1 MTMDAV
7 GLHRNPPP
15 VGPKPN
21 LAWSAF
27 KTLRDRPFSM
37 AVWAIFLLA
46 LAMLAPA
53 LLQWAIIDA
62 TWSAENRQGCD
73 PDGACWAF
81 VISRLPQ
88 FAFGFFPSQERW
100 RAAIAL
106 LAPIIALGLA
116 LGPAF
121 RWRTLIVVV
130 VLATYPIFSTLILH
144 GELLGLTLVPTT
156 QWGGMTMTVYV
167 GTVAFVSAF
176 PIGFLLALARTSR
189 LPALYVLATAFIEVW
204 RGLPLIAVLF
214 IAVVMVPLILPPG
227 TEFPRLALA
236 LIGIT
241 LYTSSYLAEVFRG
254 GLQSIGKGQGEA
266 AAALGFTFWNA
277 QAYILIPQAIRAVL
291 PGILNTVVALFK
303 DTTYVLVVGLFDFLN
318 IVTAAI
324 ADPQWLGLATEGY
337 VFVGLVYW
345 SFCFFL
351 TRVGDS
357 LERRLGEGQSRAAGV

>member
-1 MTMDAV
+1 MAIQPDQ
-7 GLHRNPPP
+7 PPEP
-15 VGPKPN
+15 VRRGRTRLVLN
-21 LAWSAF
+21 A
-27 KTLRDRPFSM
+27 LRDRPFSIL
-37 AVWAIFLLA
+37 VWAVFA
-46 LAMLAPA
+46 LIAAMLVPVF
-53 LLQWAIIDA
+53 LEWAVFDA
-62 TWSAENRQGCD
+62 TWSAESRQGCN

-81 VISRLPQ
+81 IISRWPQ
-88 FAFGFFPSQERW
+88 FAFGFFPPEERW

-106 LAPIIALGLA
+106 FAPIVALAVA

-121 RWRTLIVVV
+121 RWRTPIVIFI
-130 VLATYPIFSTLILH
+130 LAGYPISSSLILQ
-144 GELLGLTLVPTT
+144 GELLGLTPVPTT

-176 PIGFLLALARTSR
+176 PIGFLLALARMSR
-189 LPALYVLATAFIEVW
+189 LPALHLLATGFIEAW

-227 TEFPRLALA
+227 IEFPRLALA

-241 LYTSSYLAEVFRG
+241 LYTASYLAEVFRG

-277 QAYILIPQAIRAVL
+277 QAYILVPQAIRAVL
-291 PGILNTVVALFK
+291 PGILNTVIALFK

-324 ADPQWLGLATEGY
+324 ADPEWLGLATEGY
-337 VFVGLVYW
+337 VFVGIVYW

-351 TRVGDS
+351 SRVSGS
-357 LERRLGEGQSRAAGV
+357 LERRLGRGHASAAGA